1 MTLTLD
7 VITLGVPEVRSAGRF
22 YATALSCAVTG
33 DRDDGDDSDAG
44 DAGDVGDPVNLD
56 LHGTGRLALSAT
68 GRLAAEPAAPGF
80 RGYLLTYVLD
90 RPAEVRAL
98 MDAAVRG
105 GAEVLKPARK
115 ALFGSFSGVFRAPDG
130 SVWKPV
136 AATGKDTGSAA
147 ERPLPTETTLILGVS
162 APKAS
167 KAFYEAL
174 GMTADRD
181 YGNKYIDFHP
191 ARAAARLCLMERG
204 VLAKDAGI
212 TEGGGGLS
220 STVLTHAAGSRQE
233 VDALLASAAAAG
245 GRITGGAAETAGGYS
260 GSFSDPDGFLWKVTY

>member
-1 MTLTLD
+1 MNLTLD
-7 VITLGVPEVRSAGRF
+7 VITLWTPEVQSAGRF
-22 YATALSCAVTG
+22 YATAFSCAVTG
-33 DRDDGDDSDAG
+33 GGDDGDDG
-44 DAGDVGDPVNLD
+44 DDGDPVNLD
-56 LHGTGRLALSAT
+56 LHGTGRLAVEA
-68 GRLAAEPAAPGF
+68 GAEPAAPGF
-80 RGYLLTYVLD
+80 RGYLLTYVVD
-90 RPAEVRAL
+90 RPAGVRAL

-130 SVWKPV
+130 AVWKPV

-167 KAFYEAL
+167 KVFYEAL

-191 ARAAARLCLMERG
+191 ARAATRLCLMERG

-212 TEGGGGLS
+212 TEGGGGFPS
-220 STVLTHAAGSRQE
+220 AVLTHTAGSRQE

-260 GSFSDPDGFLWKVTY
+260 GSFTDPDGFLWRVTY